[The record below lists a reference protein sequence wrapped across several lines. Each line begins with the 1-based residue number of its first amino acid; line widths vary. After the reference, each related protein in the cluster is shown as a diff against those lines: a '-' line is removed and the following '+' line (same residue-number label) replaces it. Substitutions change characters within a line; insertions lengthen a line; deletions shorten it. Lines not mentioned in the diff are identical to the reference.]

1 MSAISRRTF
10 AAGLGGITLAFSFA
24 PRLAF
29 AQQPA
34 RLPGSLGDNRL
45 LDAWIRIGTDGNATV
60 CTGKVELG
68 QGILTALAQIAAEEL
83 DLPLGRVEMI
93 SGDTERTPNEGV
105 TAGSQSIENSGTALR
120 LAGAQVRAI
129 LLELAAKRLDADAAS
144 LSVAVG
150 VVAAPDGRKLSYA
163 ELAAAADLH
172 REATAQTRPKP
183 ASAHRIV
190 GKPIAR
196 RDIPAKVTGGI
207 AYVQDL
213 RLPGML
219 HGRIVRPPGYGAKL
233 EGFDEAPIK
242 AMPGA
247 LAPSALAPS
256 ALAPS
261 ALAPSALAPVA
272 GERDGSFL
280 GLIAGHEMLHGQ
292 NLRPPGSGERGDGAK
307 LEVFDTAR
315 FKAMPGVVAVVRDG
329 SFLGVI
335 AEREEQAI
343 KASLALAESA
353 RWSAGPPL
361 PDEAHIYDHLL
372 ALPNEDKVVNERQAP
387 LVAGVKFVEA
397 TYRKPYMAHASI
409 GPSCAVAQLRDGKMT
424 VWTHSQGVFPL
435 RGNLAMALK
444 MPAESIRCIHAEGS
458 GCYGH
463 NAADDVALD
472 AALLARAA
480 DGRPVR
486 VQWMR
491 ADEFLWEPFGP
502 AMVMK
507 VRAGLSP
514 AGRIADWN
522 YELWSNTHSMR
533 PSEPGGNNL
542 LASWYLAEPQRP
554 APPRMMPQPAGGG
567 DRNAVPLYDFP
578 RQRIVNHLVREM
590 PLRVSALRTLGA
602 YANVFATESFMDE
615 LALLADADPVAFR
628 LAHLTDA
635 RARAVIEAVA
645 KKAGWKP
652 GERGDGSKGRGIGFA
667 KYKTLATYV
676 AVIADVEIDRA
687 SGRIAVPRVYV
698 AADAGQI
705 INPDGLAN
713 QIEGGIVQ
721 STSWT
726 LKEEVKFGP
735 TGISSRD
742 WATYPILTIPEFPLV
757 EVELIDRPEERSLGA
772 GEAAQGPAGAAI
784 ANAFAAATGK
794 RLRDLPLTP
803 ARVKAALA
811 G

>member
-1 MSAISRRTF
+1 MNAISRRDF
-10 AAGLGGITLAFSFA
+10 AAGLGGITLAFTVA

-29 AQQPA
+29 AQQPTMISA
-34 RLPGSLGDNRL
+34 RLPGSLDTNRL
-45 LDAWIRIGTDGNATV
+45 LDAWIRIGTDGNAIV

-68 QGILTALAQIAAEEL
+68 QGIVTALAQIAAEEL
-83 DLPLGRVEMI
+83 DLPLDRVQMI

-105 TAGSQSIENSGTALR
+105 TAGSQSIENSGIALR
-120 LAGAQVRAI
+120 LAGAQVRAV
-129 LLELAAKRLDADAAS
+129 LVELAARRFGADAAT
-144 LSVAVG
+144 LSVTDG

-172 REATAQTRPKP
+172 RVATAQEQPKP

-196 RDIPAKVTGGI
+196 RDIPAKVMGGV
-207 AYVQDL
+207 AFVQDL

-219 HGRIVRPPGYGAKL
+219 HGRVVRPPGYGAKL
-233 EGFDEAPIK
+233 EGFDLARIK
-242 AMPGA
+242 AVRNGTLVGWIA
-247 LAPSALAPS
+247 
-256 ALAPS
+256 
-261 ALAPSALAPVA
+261 
-272 GERDGSFL
+272 ER
-280 GLIAGHEMLHGQ
+280 EMLQ
-292 NLRPPGSGERGDGAK
+292 SRIARPLGDLATPEE
-307 LEVFDTAR
+307 LELGIAR
-315 FKAMPGVVAVVRDG
+315 VVATMPGVVTLSVVRDG

-353 RWSAGPPL
+353 RWTAGPPL

-372 ALPNEDKVVNERQAP
+372 ALPTEDKVVNEKQAALP
-387 LVAGVKFVEA
+387 DGVKVIEA
-397 TYRKPYMAHASI
+397 TYRKPYMAHAAL
-409 GPSCAVAQLRDGKMT
+409 GPSCAVAQLSDGKMT

-444 MPAESIRCIHAEGS
+444 MRPENIRCIHAEGS

-480 DGRPVR
+480 AGRPVR

-507 VRAGLSP
+507 ARAALSP
-514 AGRIADWN
+514 DGRIADWN
-522 YELWSNTHSMR
+522 YDVWSNTHSTR
-533 PSEPGGNNL
+533 PSEPGGVNL

-554 APPRMMPQPAGGG
+554 APPRMQPQPNGGG

-578 RQRIVNHLVREM
+578 RQRITNHLIREM

-602 YANVFATESFMDE
+602 YANVFAMESFMDE
-615 LALLADADPVAFR
+615 LALLANADPVAFR
-628 LAHLTDA
+628 LAHLKDP

-645 KKAGWKP
+645 KKADWKP
-652 GERGDGSKGRGIGFA
+652 GASRDGGKGRGIGFA
-667 KYKTLATYV
+667 KYKNLATYV
-676 AVIADVEIDRA
+676 AVVVDVEVDRNN
-687 SGRIAVPRVYV
+687 GTVRVPRAYA

-705 INPDGLAN
+705 INPDGLIN
-713 QIEGGIVQ
+713 QIEGGIIQ

-726 LKEEVKFGP
+726 LHEEVRFDAE
-735 TGISSRD
+735 GIKSRD
-742 WATYPILTIPEFPLV
+742 WLSYPILTMPDVPKV
-757 EVELIDRPEERSLGA
+757 EVELIDRPSERSLGA
-772 GEAAQGPAGAAI
+772 GEASQGPAVAAI
-784 ANAFAAATGK
+784 ANAVAHATGT
-794 RLRDLPLTP
+794 RIRDLPLVP
-803 ARVKAALA
+803 ARVKAAL